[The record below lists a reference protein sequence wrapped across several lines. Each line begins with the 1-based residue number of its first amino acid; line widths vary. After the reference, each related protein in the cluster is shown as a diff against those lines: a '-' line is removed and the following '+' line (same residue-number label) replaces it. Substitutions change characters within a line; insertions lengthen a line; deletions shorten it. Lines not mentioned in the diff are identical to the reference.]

1 MSEITYDHFFYVL
14 SNKHRLRVL
23 LYLIDNCPTSVSE
36 IANNLHLEQSV
47 VSHSLRQL
55 LVCHF
60 VSVKQSGKERIYS
73 INNQTVRPIFK
84 LINKHISKFCVEQ
97 CNHSKRL
104 DSSLKVDIN
113 NYKEEYDKKH

>member
-1 MSEITYDHFFYVL
+1 MSEIKYDHFFYVL

-23 LYLIDNCPTSVSE
+23 LYLIENCPTSVSA

-55 LVCHF
+55 LACHF
-60 VSVKQSGKERIYS
+60 VSVEQSGKERIYT

-84 LINKHISKFCVEQ
+84 LINKHISEFCVEQ
-97 CNHSKRL
+97 CNHSNRL
-104 DSSLKVDIN
+104 SSSLKVGVN
-113 NYKEEYDKKH
+113 N